1 MKLSSKST
9 QNVSHDNDQGK
20 KESRSVAL
28 ERASERASYSWH
40 FHRKCNFCSWLL
52 WLTRAII
59 IRAGAFH
66 FLTEEWNNRIG
77 SEARRWAEIRGNEAR
92 GMQEDSG
99 SQGPTTL
106 TILTIQ
112 DICKELSRERRK
124 HFSFT
129 RFTVDSLISDDDVNV
144 MHFVLCVICILF
156 LGSVVVWA
164 AVNERMRG
172 FIIKFTDFCLH
183 TSCSSG

>member
-1 MKLSSKST
+1 
-9 QNVSHDNDQGK
+9 
-20 KESRSVAL
+20 
-28 ERASERASYSWH
+28 
-40 FHRKCNFCSWLL
+40 
-52 WLTRAII
+52 
-59 IRAGAFH
+59 
-66 FLTEEWNNRIG
+66 
-77 SEARRWAEIRGNEAR
+77 
-92 GMQEDSG
+92 MQEDSG

-156 LGSVVVWA
+156 LGSVVV
-164 AVNERMRG
+164 
-172 FIIKFTDFCLH
+172 
-183 TSCSSG
+183 